1 MWDFWSVQFLSTQR
15 KKHPWCLKLKLL
27 ELARFGNWSGGAM
40 PPIPVALSGYTHDTF
55 FFVAPDTFLSNF
67 RKSVRLTCACRWLL
81 DCFLKVGV
89 TGAFFSLYGKMP
101 FLKEIL
107 KYQKKKKNKYFIG
120 HFFNIIGR
128 YIIIS

>member
-1 MWDFWSVQFLSTQR
+1 
-15 KKHPWCLKLKLL
+15 
-27 ELARFGNWSGGAM
+27 M

-107 KYQKKKKNKYFIG
+107 KYQKKRRINILLGTSLTSSGDTSLYPKLLFILRLV
-120 HFFNIIGR
+120 NSSSSSKLLRLIVLWQAPP
-128 YIIIS
+128 